1 MLRRVFD
8 IFRVR
13 KEERWPALAW
23 LLMIVATNALVVA
36 RHWAEFSQVVDNY
49 RSLVI
54 KQFHLSGFDPLT
66 YALVTDWSPAYNIY
80 RHPLLAFFM
89 YVPYAINQGLIALT
103 GINCAT
109 IVVAAFVVFSA
120 FYALLLLFRVFREV
134 LELNYFD
141 SCALVFLTYSFGYVM
156 VASCAPDHFVLSMML
171 LILTVYVSGRKMQ
184 KGKPYTIWQTVLFFF
199 LTAGI
204 SLNNGIKVFL
214 ANMLT
219 NVRKFFRPA
228 NLIFAIILPAALLWL
243 VARVEWRH
251 YEYPRFH
258 ARQVAKVKKA
268 KAEKE
273 AVYRMVR
280 DTIQDTSSFAIDQ
293 AVKREMQERAWE
305 KFQRRQK
312 LPSVAHAGKPMG
324 KGEFSQWTDMTT
336 DRWASLVEN
345 VFGES
350 IQLHTNHLLGDTLI
364 GRPVFV
370 KYSYWANYAVEAVV
384 VALFLLGVWFGRRA
398 RFLWLCLSFFL
409 FDMLIHFVLGFGLN
423 EIYIMSPH
431 FLFVIPVAIA
441 YLLLQAKGSRWHR
454 PLSWLCALLAA
465 GLTIYNGSLLVQYL
479 VTP

>member
-36 RHWAEFSQVVDNY
+36 RYWAQFSQVVDNY
-49 RSLVI
+49 HSLVI

-89 YVPYAINQGLIALT
+89 YVPYAINHGLIALT
-103 GINCAT
+103 GTNCAT

-156 VASCAPDHFVLSMML
+156 VASCAPDHFV
-171 LILTVYVSGRKMQ
+171 
-184 KGKPYTIWQTVLFFF
+184 
-199 LTAGI
+199 
-204 SLNNGIKVFL
+204 
-214 ANMLT
+214 T

-345 VFGES
+345 AD
-350 IQLHTNHLLGDTLI
+350 HLLGDTLI

-384 VALFLLGVWFGRRA
+384 AALFLLGVWFGRRA

-441 YLLLQAKGSRWHR
+441 YLLLQAKGGRWHR

>member
-8 IFRVR
+8 IFRIR
-13 KEERWPALAW
+13 PEERWPALAW
-23 LLMIVATNALVVA
+23 LLMIVSTNALVVA
-36 RHWAEFSQVVDNY
+36 RYWKEFSRLADNY
-49 RSLVI
+49 RSIVI
-54 KQFHLSGFDPLT
+54 SQFHLSGFDPLT
-66 YALVTDWSPAYNIY
+66 YVLVTDWSPAYNIY

-103 GINCAT
+103 GVNCAT
-109 IVVAAFVVFSA
+109 LVVAAFVVFSA
-120 FYALLLLFRVFREV
+120 FYALVFLYRVFTEV
-134 LELNYFD
+134 IGLNAFD
-141 SCALVFLTYSFGYVM
+141 ARTLCFLTYSFGYVM

-171 LILTVYVSGRKMQ
+171 LILTVYVSGRKMR

-228 NLIFAIILPAALLWL
+228 NLIFAIILPAALMWL
-243 VARVEWRH
+243 VARVEWKH

-258 ARQVAKVKKA
+258 ARQVAKVKKS
-268 KAEKE
+268 KAERE

-280 DTIQDTSSFAIDQ
+280 DTIHSQDSAAIEQ
-293 AVKREMQERAWE
+293 AVNQVMRERVWE
-305 KFQRRQK
+305 KYQRRQK

-345 VFGES
+345 LFGES
-350 IQLHTNHLLGDTLI
+350 IQLHTDYLLGDTLL

-370 KYSYWANYAVEAVV
+370 KYRYWANYVVEGIVAV
-384 VALFLLGVWFGRRA
+384 LFLLGVWRGRRS
-398 RFLWLCLSFFL
+398 RFLWLCLSFWL
-409 FDMLIHFVLGFGLN
+409 FDMAIHFVLGFGLN

-441 YLLLQAKGSRWHR
+441 FLLRGTRDVRWHR
-454 PLSWLCALLAA
+454 SLSWLCALLAA
-465 GLTIYNGSLLVQYL
+465 GLTLYNGSLLVQYL
-479 VTP
+479 LMP